1 MATADTSKDSKFG
14 AVTMFQTTHWSVV
27 MNAAQDGDVKAST
40 ALERLCQTYWFPIY
54 AYLRRQN
61 REREDAQDLTQSF
74 FGHLLQNE
82 RLRTVQPHK
91 GKFRSFLQASLK
103 NFLANEWDKRR
114 ALKRGGEFTFVS
126 LDEEVAENRFR
137 REPYHEATPETAFEQ
152 SWALTL
158 LDSVLAQL
166 RRDYVNADKTALFEA
181 IQVYLSGDNNATP
194 YAKTAARMNLTEGA
208 LKMAVLRLR
217 RRFGELL
224 RAEIAQ
230 TVTRPEELDEEI
242 RALFAAVH
250 R

>member
-1 MATADTSKDSKFG
+1 MATADTGNSSSLG
-14 AVTMFQTTHWSVV
+14 VPMTFQTTHWSVV
-27 MNAAQDGDVKAST
+27 LTAGQDGDTKAST

-54 AYLRRQN
+54 TYLRRQN
-61 REREDAQDLTQSF
+61 REREDAQDLTQGF
-74 FGHLLQNE
+74 FEHLLQNQ
-82 RLRTVQPHK
+82 RLQTVRPHK
-91 GKFRSFLQASLK
+91 GKFRSFLLASLK

-114 ALKRGGEFTFVS
+114 ALKRGGEFAFVS
-126 LDEEVAENRFR
+126 LDEEVAESRFR
-137 REPYHEATPETAFEQ
+137 REPYHEATPEKAFEQ

-166 RRDYVNADKTALFEA
+166 RRDYVSADKTALFEA
-181 IQVYLSGDNNATP
+181 IQVYLSGDNDAAP
-194 YAKTAARMNLTEGA
+194 YAETAARMNLTESA
-208 LKMAVLRLR
+208 LKMSVLRLR

-224 RAEIAQ
+224 RAEISQ